1 MEHYNYNICLISLVF
16 PVLLIFLLIKEF
28 NLYRLF
34 STNSDEMRKL
44 LANDPKRFHISI
56 VYLMTYMTHIIK
68 GRSKTKLEM
77 IVNYIVEVIPQEFQL
92 DAIKALDYLTKKKIN
107 DNGKIDIKKSKVSIR
122 EFKKGNYN
130 KCIKEDDPHYYIVD
144 IHANRMAEE
153 MSLYLSEK
161 DRIYLMY
168 MLYRIACAEG
178 RVVEEWEKNNLKNV
192 FVDGLKIDNKEF
204 NRLVGNF
211 SSNNEQVWYDEHFGN
226 DNRYPA
232 SIFFANIFH
241 GDNNVIS
248 SSTQKNYRTS
258 VLSFIK
264 IIMVILCVI
273 VYFLSLINE
282 LEIFMFIYCFA
293 IIPFNLDNLD
303 SETIPVLRTKIEDV
317 LQRKKLIIVSV
328 SSIIILF
335 CYFYLMFRL
344 CLGFCPSL

>member
-130 KCIKEDDPHYYIVD
+130 KCIKEDDPHYYVVD

-168 MLYRIACAEG
+168 ILYRIACAEG
-178 RVVEEWEKNNLKNV
+178 RVVEEWEKK
-192 FVDGLKIDNKEF
+192 
-204 NRLVGNF
+204 
-211 SSNNEQVWYDEHFGN
+211 
-226 DNRYPA
+226 
-232 SIFFANIFH
+232 
-241 GDNNVIS
+241 
-248 SSTQKNYRTS
+248 
-258 VLSFIK
+258 
-264 IIMVILCVI
+264 
-273 VYFLSLINE
+273 
-282 LEIFMFIYCFA
+282 
-293 IIPFNLDNLD
+293 
-303 SETIPVLRTKIEDV
+303 
-317 LQRKKLIIVSV
+317 
-328 SSIIILF
+328 
-335 CYFYLMFRL
+335 
-344 CLGFCPSL
+344 